1 MKEYIAANQLPMDLQ
16 RRVIQ
21 WFDFAWRYK
30 KDVSEEELFQQLNDN
45 FRAEIAIH
53 VNLDTLKKVK
63 MFEHCDPSFL
73 RELVLKLKPMLC
85 SPGKT
90 GFLLFLS
97 SHSRVPMFVSSQI
110 KSNQLTSSSVYHC
123 YLPFCFMINYICFD
137 VSYLVRILHSC
148 FRSYV
153 SRIRCPSTFQLT

>member
-1 MKEYIAANQLPMDLQ
+1 MKQYIAANQLPMDLQ

-30 KDVSEEELFQQLNDN
+30 KDMSEEELFQQLNDN

-85 SPGKT
+85 SPGKA
-90 GFLLFLS
+90 GFLWFIPFSNWMNPKKALNRVLF
-97 SHSRVPMFVSSQI
+97 F
-110 KSNQLTSSSVYHC
+110 
-123 YLPFCFMINYICFD
+123 
-137 VSYLVRILHSC
+137 
-148 FRSYV
+148 
-153 SRIRCPSTFQLT
+153 

>member
-1 MKEYIAANQLPMDLQ
+1 MMMMMMMMMMINTLLPEFKLDGMKEYIAANQLPMDLQ

-30 KDVSEEELFQQLNDN
+30 KDMSEEELFQQLNDN

-90 GFLLFLS
+90 E
-97 SHSRVPMFVSSQI
+97 FVSFRFRTKGKI
-110 KSNQLTSSSVYHC
+110 KLSKLLC
-123 YLPFCFMINYICFD
+123 M
-137 VSYLVRILHSC
+137 
-148 FRSYV
+148 
-153 SRIRCPSTFQLT
+153 

>member
-1 MKEYIAANQLPMDLQ
+1 MQLDGMKEYIAANQLPMDLQ

-30 KDVSEEELFQQLNDN
+30 KDMSEEKLFEHLNDN

-63 MFEHCDPSFL
+63 MFEHCDPGFL

-85 SPGKT
+85 SPGKME
-90 GFLLFLS
+90 L
-97 SHSRVPMFVSSQI
+97 HDI
-110 KSNQLTSSSVYHC
+110 IAIISV
-123 YLPFCFMINYICFD
+123 II
-137 VSYLVRILHSC
+137 SYLNWPNC
-148 FRSYV
+148 
-153 SRIRCPSTFQLT
+153 

>member
-16 RRVIQ
+16 RRVVQ

-30 KDVSEEELFQQLNDN
+30 KDMSEEELFQQLNDN

-63 MFEHCDPSFL
+63 MFEKCDPGFL

-85 SPGKT
+85 SPGKIT
-90 GFLLFLS
+90 
-97 SHSRVPMFVSSQI
+97 
-110 KSNQLTSSSVYHC
+110 
-123 YLPFCFMINYICFD
+123 
-137 VSYLVRILHSC
+137 
-148 FRSYV
+148 
-153 SRIRCPSTFQLT
+153 

>member
-85 SPGKT
+85 SPGKISLI
-90 GFLLFLS
+90 FF
-97 SHSRVPMFVSSQI
+97 
-110 KSNQLTSSSVYHC
+110 
-123 YLPFCFMINYICFD
+123 PFSKWKKTEQN
-137 VSYLVRILHSC
+137 S
-148 FRSYV
+148 
-153 SRIRCPSTFQLT
+153 

>member
-30 KDVSEEELFQQLNDN
+30 KDMSEEELFQQLNDN

-63 MFEHCDPSFL
+63 MFEHCDPRFL

-85 SPGKT
+85 SPGE
-90 GFLLFLS
+90 
-97 SHSRVPMFVSSQI
+97 
-110 KSNQLTSSSVYHC
+110 
-123 YLPFCFMINYICFD
+123 NY
-137 VSYLVRILHSC
+137 
-148 FRSYV
+148 
-153 SRIRCPSTFQLT
+153 

>member
-1 MKEYIAANQLPMDLQ
+1 MIVCCKWPIRDDDDDDYDDEKLFLLPLFKLDGMKEYIAANQLPMDLQ

-30 KDVSEEELFQQLNDN
+30 KDMSEEELFQQLNDN

-90 GFLLFLS
+90 DLF
-97 SHSRVPMFVSSQI
+97 HFVFVQ
-110 KSNQLTSSSVYHC
+110 KEK
-123 YLPFCFMINYICFD
+123 
-137 VSYLVRILHSC
+137 
-148 FRSYV
+148 
-153 SRIRCPSTFQLT
+153 